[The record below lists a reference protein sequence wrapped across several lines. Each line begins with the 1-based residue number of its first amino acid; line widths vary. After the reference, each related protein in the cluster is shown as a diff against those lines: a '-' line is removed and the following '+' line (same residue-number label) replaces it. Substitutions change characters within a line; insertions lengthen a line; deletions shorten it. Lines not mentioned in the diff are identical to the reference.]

1 MLILTKSIICL
12 MLGFIIAII
21 IGIFLIPVLKKVNIS
36 QSVSKHLNERHL
48 AKEGTPTMG
57 GFIFILAVV
66 IVLGILIF
74 NKSITINSNF
84 IILSIVFFSYPILGF
99 VDDYTKIRCKN
110 NKGLSILTK
119 FLIEV
124 VIAIVFFAIFMIN
137 GNNTIITVFS
147 WQIDLQYLYGFLIL
161 FMLVGSSNAVNI
173 TDGLD
178 GLCAGLC
185 AISFLTYGIIA
196 WNSSYIIGFQ
206 EIALFC
212 FTLAGALLGFLFF
225 NFYPAKIFMGDLGSL
240 ALGGALATIAILLK
254 CEISL
259 VLIGIVYIIETI
271 SSFLQIVAIKLW
283 NKKIFKKSPLHHHLE
298 ELDFCESDIIKLF
311 YTIGLFF
318 SLIALI
324 YYVWL

>member
-12 MLGFIIAII
+12 MLGFIISILLGLMI
-21 IGIFLIPVLKKVNIS
+21 VPLLKRINVS

-57 GFIFILAVV
+57 GFIFILTTL
-66 IVLGILIF
+66 IILIF
-74 NKSITINSNF
+74 FLFNHSIKINSNF
-84 IILSIVFFSYPILGF
+84 IILLMIFISYTILGF
-99 VDDYTKIRCKN
+99 IDDFMKIAFKN

-119 FLIEV
+119 FFIEI
-124 VIAIVFFAIFMIN
+124 VIAVCFFIVFMLS
-137 GNNTIITVFS
+137 GNNTIVSIFNWS
-147 WQIDLQYLYGFLIL
+147 IDLKFFYGFLIL

-196 WNSSYIIGFQ
+196 WKSSYIIGYQ
-206 EIALFC
+206 EIAIFC
-212 FTLAGALLGFLFF
+212 FVLAGALIGFLFF

-240 ALGGALATIAILLK
+240 PLGASLATIALILK

-259 VLIGIVYIIETI
+259 VLIGVVYIIETI
-271 SSFLQIVAIKLW
+271 SSFLQILFIKLW
-283 NKKIFKKSPLHHHLE
+283 NKKLFLKSPLHHHLE
-298 ELDFCESDIIKLF
+298 ELDFCESDIIKIF
-311 YTIGLFF
+311 YTVSLFF

>member
-1 MLILTKSIICL
+1 MLMLTKSIICL

-21 IGIFLIPVLKKVNIS
+21 LGLFLVPLLKKINIS
-36 QSVSKHLNERHL
+36 QSVSRHLNERHL

-57 GFIFILAVV
+57 GFIFIITVLIILTIFLLKGSIV
-66 IVLGILIF
+66 ISANFLILI
-74 NKSITINSNF
+74 S
-84 IILSIVFFSYPILGF
+84 VFLAYTMLGF
-99 VDDYTKIRCKN
+99 FDDFIKIHLKN

-124 VIAIVFFAIFMIN
+124 IIAVAFFAVFMLN
-137 GNNTIITVFS
+137 GNNTILTIGS
-147 WQIDLQYLYGFLIL
+147 LAYDLKYFYGFLIL

-196 WNSSYIIGFQ
+196 WKSSYIIGYQ
-206 EIALFC
+206 EIAIFC
-212 FTLAGALLGFLFF
+212 FVLAGALLGFLFF
-225 NFYPAKIFMGDLGSL
+225 NFYPAKVFMGDLGSL
-240 ALGGALATIAILLK
+240 ALGGALASIAIILK
-254 CEISL
+254 CEVSL
-259 VLIGIVYIIETI
+259 ILMGIVYIIETI
-271 SSFLQIVAIKLW
+271 TSFVQIVSIKFW
-283 NKKIFKKSPLHHHLE
+283 HKKIFRKSPLHHHME
-298 ELDFCESDIIKLF
+298 ELDFCESDIIKIF
-311 YTIGLFF
+311 YTISLFF